1 MAAALQVWDKL
12 APLLTRLGLRIG
24 LALVVYVVYKV
35 FKQPRDPRVPEVH
48 RLDLEKR
55 RRRKDD

>member
-1 MAAALQVWDKL
+1 
-12 APLLTRLGLRIG
+12 
-24 LALVVYVVYKV
+24 V

>member
-1 MAAALQVWDKL
+1 MWDKL

-55 RRRKDD
+55 RRRKNE